1 MIVAP
6 VRALLQRLGPARGDG
21 ARSSSARGS
30 RSTSAELLPELV
42 AKGYRREHQVE
53 HRGEFAVRGGIVD
66 VFPSTADVPVR
77 IDLWGDEVDRL
88 TAFSVSDQRSSH
100 DLGAVAL
107 YGCRELV
114 VTAGA
119 ARRGRAR

>member
-6 VRALLQRLGPARGDG
+6 VRALLQRLGPAEGTAPLVIRRGEQVDV
-21 ARSSSARGS
+21 
-30 RSTSAELLPELV
+30 EWLLHELV
-42 AKGYRREHQVE
+42 ARGYRREHQVE

-66 VFPSTADVPVR
+66 VFPSTSDVPVR

-100 DLGAVAL
+100 DLPPSPSSGA
-107 YGCRELV
+107 GSSW
-114 VTAGA
+114 
-119 ARRGRAR
+119 